1 MGSLK
6 WKKFSIVKRY
16 PLGDLPQKRM
26 PTIVESWL
34 KNLEMHGEYPKIR
47 PRKCLKIM
55 IPHQG
60 STSLEACRN
69 WWPFQKKQ
77 EIKAWPLK
85 PLTQERIWCFC
96 WSFSCLF
103 FFWGGSLTA
112 LPPVYNLHKE
122 RCQHLQTWE
131 VANWSRIAWRPV
143 KLKRLAVSPWV
154 FKVWSTSV
162 GSTQHADLPK
172 KGRTIKDGEAIWDR
186 DPPKHKI
193 DWLGVDFLL
202 EEFLKKK
209 ARWDEIEKY
218 PPQKDWKSNP
228 YLKL

>member
-85 PLTQERIWCFC
+85 PLTQDRFWCFC

-103 FFWGGSLTA
+103 FFFWGGVLESYHPYITST
-112 LPPVYNLHKE
+112 
-122 RCQHLQTWE
+122 RS
-131 VANWSRIAWRPV
+131 VANIF
-143 KLKRLAVSPWV
+143 KLGKLP
-154 FKVWSTSV
+154 T
-162 GSTQHADLPK
+162 DL
-172 KGRTIKDGEAIWDR
+172 G
-186 DPPKHKI
+186 
-193 DWLGVDFLL
+193 LL
-202 EEFLKKK
+202 EDLWSWSVK
-209 ARWDEIEKY
+209 RHGYSKY
-218 PPQKDWKSNP
+218 GVPPLGAPNTRISQKRKD
-228 YLKL
+228 Y

>member
-1 MGSLK
+1 
-6 WKKFSIVKRY
+6 
-16 PLGDLPQKRM
+16 
-26 PTIVESWL
+26 
-34 KNLEMHGEYPKIR
+34 MHGEYPKIR
-47 PRKCLKIM
+47 PRKCRKIM

-69 WWPFQKKQ
+69 WWPSQKTRNQ
-77 EIKAWPLK
+77 SMTLK
-85 PLTQERIWCFC
+85 TLDSRKILVLLLE
-96 WSFSCLF
+96 F
-103 FFWGGSLTA
+103 FLPVFFLGGSLTA

-143 KLKRLAVSPWV
+143 KLKRLAGKRHGYSKYGVPPLGAPNTWIS
-154 FKVWSTSV
+154 
-162 GSTQHADLPK
+162 PK

-209 ARWDEIEKY
+209 RQDEMR
-218 PPQKDWKSNP
+218 
-228 YLKL
+228 